1 MSDSH
6 GKTGTVSDIVD
17 NNLGK
22 AQMFIHLGDGENET
36 ETQEWNWNQYQEL
49 LKSLPKTIT
58 FAGQEYD
65 TGITVE

>member
-1 MSDSH
+1 
-6 GKTGTVSDIVD
+6 VI
-17 NNLGK
+17 
-22 AQMFIHLGDGENET
+22 DGENET

-49 LKSLPKTIT
+49 LKSLPRTIT

>member
-22 AQMFIHLGDGENET
+22 AQMFIHLGDGKMKPTLFWRNIRISICAGSQAT
-36 ETQEWNWNQYQEL
+36 A
-49 LKSLPKTIT
+49 IT
-58 FAGQEYD
+58 AADFRFQQ
-65 TGITVE
+65 